1 VVYKINAYSSAKVVG
16 YTTDINEDVVLPNE
30 IYYNSEMCTIDTIS
44 EYAFFNCGNLKSIS
58 IPNSIKYIGNNAFS
72 GTDLTSLNI
81 EDGDEPIFLDSN
93 YYPYNEEQVRIN
105 GSPYR
110 VSICGFEGTLVF
122 ERYYHGLFYDCQSL
136 RDIKIG
142 RSLDYPH
149 YRAVMSGYQYD
160 EKHDSPFFGC
170 KNLSDVIIGEKVR
183 NLGSNDTIQCFFL

>member
-1 VVYKINAYSSAKVVG
+1 MKDMQTGHLFFMYKQNKENILIKDGVVYKINAYSSAKVVG

-110 VSICGFEGTLVF
+110 VSICGFEGTLV
-122 ERYYHGLFYDCQSL
+122 L
-136 RDIKIG
+136 
-142 RSLDYPH
+142 
-149 YRAVMSGYQYD
+149 
-160 EKHDSPFFGC
+160 
-170 KNLSDVIIGEKVR
+170 NVIITDYFMIA
-183 NLGSNDTIQCFFL
+183 NH